1 MKKDSSKLLKGL
13 EQDAKIR
20 YMRAALDEAEKGVG
34 HTRPNPPVG
43 AVVVK
48 NGRIIGRGYHARCGG
63 NHAEVAALK
72 SCRVSPKGATVY
84 VTLEPCSKPGRVG
97 ACTDALIAAGVKRV
111 EWLMADPNPKN
122 RNRAKRVLSAA
133 GIEAYN
139 WDSRGQNDFEC
150 IEMISDAHTMLLP
163 FIKAMQTGLPFVT
176 VKLAMSLDG
185 KICDNKGNARWISDD
200 EARKYTDAFR
210 AEADCILVG
219 AETIRRDNPSLL
231 CHTRDN
237 PDLYRV
243 VITRSGNFPKD
254 AQIFTDEAK
263 DRTIVLRLK
272 GSETLRD
279 AMMMLVAKGFHNVL
293 CEGGLN
299 LARGLADEG
308 LVDRWMNVMCPIV
321 IGSRPIEKALNF
333 KTVFQLREDTP
344 PLTHDAIL
352 FAQTPRISK
361 EAH

>member
-1 MKKDSSKLLKGL
+1 MEDSAKSAKEL
-13 EQDAKIR
+13 EWKEKFR
-20 YMRAALDEAEKGVG
+20 CMSAALDEAEKGVG

-48 NGRIIGRGYHARCGG
+48 NGRIIGRGYHARCGED
-63 NHAEVAALK
+63 HAEVAALK
-72 SCRVSPKGATVY
+72 SCKVSPKGATVY

-122 RNRAKRVLSAA
+122 RNRAKRILSAA

-139 WDSRGQNDFEC
+139 WDSRGQNDFDC
-150 IEMISDAHTMLLP
+150 IEMICAAHSMLLP
-163 FIKAMQTGLPFVT
+163 FIKVMKTGLPFVT

-185 KICDNKGNARWISDD
+185 KICDDKGNARWVSSKLSRYKT
-200 EARKYTDAFR
+200 ARLRET
-210 AEADCILVG
+210 ADCVLVG

-231 CHTRDN
+231 CHTKDN

-243 VITRSGNFPKD
+243 VITRSGNLPKD

-272 GSETLRD
+272 ENETLRD
-279 AMMMLVAKGFHNVL
+279 AMKMLVAKGFHNVL

-321 IGSRPIEKALNF
+321 IGSKPIEQALNF
-333 KTVFQLREDTP
+333 TTVFQLRESA

-352 FAQTPRISK
+352 FAQTPRIPR